1 MSNYDT
7 PYRPKDNTG
16 SIFRNDRKEKDT
28 HPDGKGSAVIDGV
41 DYWVSSWNAV
51 DKNGNP
57 YRKLSFT
64 AKDAAPQAAPAPRKP
79 SQDAFKARQVEGRT
93 ADKSMPHKDAYAQPE
108 DDSEIPF

>member
-1 MSNYDT
+1 MSYDT

-57 YRKLSFT
+57 YRKLAFT

-79 SQDAFKARQVEGRT
+79 SQDAFKARQLPQKANAGGFN
-93 ADKSMPHKDAYAQPE
+93 DI
-108 DDSEIPF
+108 DDSEPPF